1 MKVNLF
7 KGRRIYDDAWI
18 VGYYVSVVDF
28 ESQMDFPV
36 IIPMD
41 SDIYSYGEITEFDFV
56 DPITVGQYVGA
67 VDADGTLIFEGD
79 ILENADGVRIIVP
92 DIRECGS
99 IGSYST
105 RYRVVGTVHDGERSV
120 REEDL

>member
-67 VDADGTLIFEGD
+67 VDTDGTLIFEGD
-79 ILENADGVRIIVP
+79 ILENADGVRIVVP

-99 IGSYST
+99 MYSYSSK
-105 RYRVVGTVHDGERSV
+105 YRVVGTVHDGERSV

>member
-79 ILENADGVRIIVP
+79 ILENADGVRIVVP

-99 IGSYST
+99 MYSYSAK
-105 RYRVVGTVHDGERSV
+105 YRVVGTVHDGERSV